1 MREFRSADITLALK
15 LPLLYKYTS
24 TFYTSILQNSDIMK
38 AFLSFV
44 LLLIC
49 PLSVFCD
56 NDDICL
62 WLRFD
67 HAGVIAP
74 ASVETRD
81 IEMLDNISLSTVTI
95 AANELRE
102 NWTGVPVTLQI
113 VEDALHKNGY
123 FKIEKRENDLMEGPQ
138 DSPNRIYIT
147 AGSASGLL
155 YGAYF
160 ILRSQAMGDGCLC
173 KTLGN
178 EDVIEQEP
186 AFSKRL
192 VQIDV
197 NEFPEQLSLK
207 NFARACA
214 SIGINGIVLTGKS
227 PNNIKE
233 IKDIFAPYHIEL
245 LNNIDSQDITTI
257 DIRQNNSLHLQYL
270 APLWQIPTPD
280 TNHPTSAIL
289 GVIQQPSSITQHPF
303 SSLNLYAFGRM
314 AWMPQIIKE
323 RVAFEWLAQTF
334 TENPLFV
341 IPMRDVL
348 MKSTNPTPADIE
360 NFVSIWHQMS
370 RTIDSQQH
378 SIVEEILNR
387 QFEDSLE

>member
-1 MREFRSADITLALK
+1 
-15 LPLLYKYTS
+15 
-24 TFYTSILQNSDIMK
+24 MK

-49 PLSVFCD
+49 PLSGFCA

-74 ASVETRD
+74 ASVEIRD

-113 VEDALHKNGY
+113 VEDTSHKNGY
-123 FKIEKRENDLMEGPQ
+123 FKIEKRENGLMEGPQ

-186 AFSKRL
+186 AYSKRL
-192 VQIDV
+192 VQIDI

-214 SIGINGIVLTGKS
+214 SI
-227 PNNIKE
+227 
-233 IKDIFAPYHIEL
+233 
-245 LNNIDSQDITTI
+245 
-257 DIRQNNSLHLQYL
+257 
-270 APLWQIPTPD
+270 
-280 TNHPTSAIL
+280 
-289 GVIQQPSSITQHPF
+289 
-303 SSLNLYAFGRM
+303 
-314 AWMPQIIKE
+314 
-323 RVAFEWLAQTF
+323 
-334 TENPLFV
+334 
-341 IPMRDVL
+341 
-348 MKSTNPTPADIE
+348 
-360 NFVSIWHQMS
+360 S
-370 RTIDSQQH
+370 RK
-378 SIVEEILNR
+378 
-387 QFEDSLE
+387 

>member
-1 MREFRSADITLALK
+1 
-15 LPLLYKYTS
+15 
-24 TFYTSILQNSDIMK
+24 MK

-49 PLSVFCD
+49 PMSVFCA

-95 AANELRE
+95 AANELRK

-113 VEDALHKNGY
+113 VEDTSHKNEY
-123 FKIEKRENDLMEGPQ
+123 FKIEKRENGLMEGPQ

-147 AGSASGLL
+147 AGSVSGLL

-186 AFSKRL
+186 AYSKRL
-192 VQIDV
+192 VQIDI

-245 LNNIDSQDITTI
+245 LNNIDTQDITTI
-257 DIRQNNSLHLQYL
+257 DIKQNNSLHLQYL

-280 TNHPTSAIL
+280 TNYPISTIL
-289 GVIQQPSSITQHPF
+289 GVVQQPSSITLHPF

-378 SIVEEILNR
+378 SIVEEMLKR
-387 QFEDSLE
+387 QLEDSLE